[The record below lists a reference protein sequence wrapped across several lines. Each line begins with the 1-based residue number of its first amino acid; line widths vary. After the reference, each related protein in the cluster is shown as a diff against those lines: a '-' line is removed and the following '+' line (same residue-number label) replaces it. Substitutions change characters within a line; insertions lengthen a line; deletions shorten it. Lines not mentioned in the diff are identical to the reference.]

1 MNFVIVW
8 QHPFRLSGIEQ
19 NIHVIFLNSTLISIG
34 FDEDNGHV
42 IFETLIFLYDY
53 LFYYLIN

>member
-1 MNFVIVW
+1 VIVW

-34 FDEDNGHV
+34 FDEDNGHL